1 MKSYTRIRARIDL
14 DAIEYNIEKMK
25 ENLPEDTKL
34 IVVAKAD
41 CYGHGGFAN
50 YKSSLVERIC
60 VGICSS
66 YAG

>member
-34 IVVAKAD
+34 IVVA
-41 CYGHGGFAN
+41 
-50 YKSSLVERIC
+50 IC

>member
-41 CYGHGGFAN
+41 CYGHGLCRPQVF
-50 YKSSLVERIC
+50 SR
-60 VGICSS
+60 
-66 YAG
+66 

>member
-34 IVVAKAD
+34 MDTGLCRPQV
-41 CYGHGGFAN
+41 F
-50 YKSSLVERIC
+50 SR
-60 VGICSS
+60 
-66 YAG
+66 